1 MRITVRLFSLLRR
14 DVGADEVA
22 LELPEGARL
31 RDAIASL
38 LDRHETLRPY
48 APSCMTA
55 VGLEYAPPDHE
66 LRDGDEISLIPPVS
80 GG

>member
-1 MRITVRLFSLLRR
+1 MRVTVRLFSVLGGCVE
-14 DVGADEVA
+14 DDAVA

-31 RDAIASL
+31 RDAIESL
-38 LDRHETLRPY
+38 LARHEALRPY
-48 APSCMTA
+48 APSCMAA